1 MEEVILSSCWV
12 GRVVDSALTSWQTAP
27 SGIVAMLGLFALAL
41 ILLMKPAYS
50 FSLQKVRLMVVNCR
64 QMLPLAGS
72 PEEHNLPD
80 GCKVFIGNLPFDAS
94 IEGDVSEMIRKE
106 IGLEFVHMNVPKGK
120 KSKRPFGFMFVDFKD
135 PDSAMQC
142 VEFVDGLQ
150 YGDRVLNSNIKYN
163 DENSPIPKTKDPFD
177 EDKSIRIVNLD
188 YTLSEEEIFS
198 MCEDIVGHG
207 KTRRV
212 KLPLD
217 KETGRTRGFGYVEF
231 MDPSIVM
238 DAISNL
244 NGLEVLDRELKVSRL
259 IMKAR
264 KTEIID

>member
-1 MEEVILSSCWV
+1 MLVFHAAAFSTIQTVRSISSN
-12 GRVVDSALTSWQTAP
+12 RRE
-27 SGIVAMLGLFALAL
+27 M
-41 ILLMKPAYS
+41 
-50 FSLQKVRLMVVNCR
+50 R
-64 QMLPLAGS
+64 QCAGS
-72 PEEHNLPD
+72 PKVADLPD
-80 GCKVFIGNLPFDAS
+80 GCKVFIGNLPFDDS

-106 IGLEFVHMNVPKGK
+106 IGLEYFHMNVPKGK

-150 YGDRVLNSNIKYN
+150 YGDRVLNSNIKYA
-163 DENSPIPKTKDPFD
+163 DEAGAMPKIKESFD

-188 YTLSEEEIFS
+188 YSLSEEEIFS

-212 KLPLD
+212 KLPVD

-231 MDPSIVM
+231 MDPSIVT

-259 IMKAR
+259 IMKVR
-264 KTEIID
+264 KTEIVE